1 MLVTVFAVVPALGS
15 EAQESREGE
24 ERRAPA
30 AGELLDL
37 AFRNLYAHDHIQVIR
52 LETRSGSGRSMNRR
66 MQVTRKQSS
75 RPGKALLR
83 FLDPFDVRRTS
94 ILLLENDEGSDD
106 LYVYLPA
113 TGITKHL
120 SSAQK
125 GDSFFGTDLSYEDL
139 EPKYAKDYSAK
150 YQDDG
155 SENDPG
161 CKQVVSI
168 PKASAASSYEKMVSC
183 IDPIGGVITWT
194 DFYRRNRV
202 VKRLEINSES
212 VQEIDSHLIAFEM
225 SVESLNRGTRTS
237 VVTERYESRP
247 AIPERLF
254 STWNLQAGDAAR
266 DRSRSMGQGS
276 ASPE

>member
-1 MLVTVFAVVPALGS
+1 VFAVVAPLGS
-15 EAQESREGE
+15 EAQESREVQKPQ
-24 ERRAPA
+24 APA

-52 LETRSGSGRSMNRR
+52 LETMSGSGRSMSRR
-66 MQVTRKQSS
+66 IQVTRKQSS

-125 GDSFFGTDLSYEDL
+125 GDSFFGTDLAYEDL
-139 EPKYAKDYSAK
+139 EPKYAKDYSAT
-150 YQDDG
+150 YQSGG
-155 SENDPG
+155 SENDRG
-161 CKQVVSI
+161 CKLVVAI
-168 PKASAASSYEKMVSC
+168 PKASAASSYEMMVSC
-183 IDPIGGVITWT
+183 IEPLWGVITWT

-212 VQEIDSHLIAFEM
+212 VREVDSHRIAFEM
-225 SVESLNRGTRTS
+225 SVESLSRGTKTS

-247 AIPERLF
+247 AIPDRLF

-266 DRSRSMGQGS
+266 DRSRSVGQGS
-276 ASPE
+276 TPLE